1 MRLFYTI
8 LLTAFFVGSLAQA
21 KQVTLT
27 DTQGRELVCK
37 LLNKNDSSALVSID
51 KGKKFVIPFSEINQ
65 ESIQLVNASE
75 YSVVNLLNEIKADGA
90 FKSSIEMANPTY
102 RYYYDYQVCSN
113 RPMTSE
119 EERKKKQEN
128 IKSLDDLVIKYGK
141 VSEGLINTELS
152 LSVYEFIQAVAD
164 PKHKNAAGR
173 IIQGCFT
180 FGNSTTTDLSNNVL
194 RIYEISKKI
203 PDHNLS
209 KEITFFMAEL
219 LEERNQKRI
228 NRFGAGHTHYYVSRQ
243 LSDLAKKLLWRIDST
258 EDMYSF

>member
-1 MRLFYTI
+1 M
-8 LLTAFFVGSLAQA
+8 GSLAQA

-27 DTQGRELVCK
+27 DTYGRELVCK
-37 LLNKNDSSALVSID
+37 LLNKNDSSVLVSTD
-51 KGKKFVIPFSEINQ
+51 KGKKFVIPFSKINQ

-90 FKSSIEMANPTY
+90 FKSSVMMANPIY
-102 RYYYDYQVCSN
+102 RRNYYSTVHSI

-119 EERKKKQEN
+119 QQRKKELDN

-141 VSEGLINTELS
+141 VSKGLINTELS

-164 PKHKNAAGR
+164 PKHQNAAGR
-173 IIQGCFT
+173 IIQASFVILQ
-180 FGNSTTTDLSNNVL
+180 NSTTGETSNEDAGDLSYHVF

-228 NRFGAGHTHYYVSRQ
+228 SRFDAGHTHYYVSRQ